1 MTLATSQLN
10 SRAHALLRFFAFGTN
25 FREHELIPRVT

>member
-25 FREHELIPRVT
+25 FREHELIPLVT